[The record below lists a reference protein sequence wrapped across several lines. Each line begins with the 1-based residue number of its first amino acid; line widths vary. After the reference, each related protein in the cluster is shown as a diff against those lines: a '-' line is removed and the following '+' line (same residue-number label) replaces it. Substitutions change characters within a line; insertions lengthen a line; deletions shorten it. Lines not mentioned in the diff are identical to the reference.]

1 MVNVSKASIITILS
15 GWYFTYLV
23 KNLRGEATTHKPTLK
38 ITTWRAV
45 LRKIL
50 RTILCGVRKKRGQ
63 SHVLLIHVDSV
74 PGTYTVETQSIF
86 FFIELKVIRLC

>member
-15 GWYFTYLV
+15 GWYFTFLL

-38 ITTWRAV
+38 ITTWIAV
-45 LRKIL
+45 LKKIL
-50 RTILCGVRKKRGQ
+50 RTILRRVRKKRGQ

-74 PGTYTVETQSIF
+74 PSTYTVESQSF
-86 FFIELKVIRLC
+86 FSIELEVIRLC